1 MTRYNILIG
10 GKVIHE
16 NLSQDDYFNKIE
28 DLAQDFYIDGMP
40 DPTSITTQFIED

>member
-1 MTRYNILIG
+1 MTRYNILID

-28 DLAQDFYIDGMP
+28 DLAQDFYIDGIP
-40 DPTSITTQFIED
+40 NPQDLRTEFIEN